1 VLSVFLPYFAAE
13 MKTKLLFIMLVFLS
27 MKGSIMAQ
35 HRMYICRLGLADAY
49 EVNCMAQLEMET
61 DSFRIRQQPAY
72 DIEEVDSIVF
82 RSPDLPVRE
91 LGWWGD
97 LTDGQSLYK
106 AQLRMDADVLDLYGY
121 PHHEFEPFDYDVLFI
136 IEAEGGICQTVR
148 CELHFSEEWM
158 CQSFLEW
165 GLEKLTGSDSGG
177 SSDSNPYIYVKET
190 GTGPRRFE
198 TWISNDPVLPGGS
211 EWNQEGTMLW
221 SDCTELLSGRPILDV
236 QEIIEAWVHQKP
248 KKIIKT
254 ESNNNP

>member
-1 VLSVFLPYFAAE
+1 MPYFAAE

-35 HRMYICRLGLADAY
+35 HRMYICRFGLADAY
-49 EVNCMAQLEMET
+49 EVSCMAQLEMKT

-82 RSPDLPVRE
+82 HSPELPVRE

-97 LTDGQSLYK
+97 LSEGQSLYK
-106 AQLRMDADVLDLYGY
+106 AQLRMAADVLDLYGY

-136 IEAEGGICQTVR
+136 IEAESGICQTVR

-158 CQSFLEW
+158 SQIYLYLIEEQC
-165 GLEKLTGSDSGG
+165 DS
-177 SSDSNPYIYVKET
+177 SSGQDPYIYVKET

-198 TWISNDPVLPGGS
+198 TWVSNDPVLPIES
-211 EWNQEGTMLW
+211 TWHREGTMLW
-221 SDCTELLSGRPILDV
+221 SDCTELLSGRPIEDV
-236 QEIIEAWVHQKP
+236 QEIIEAWVHQQP
-248 KKIIKT
+248 KKINKPD
-254 ESNNNP
+254 SNNNP

>member
-1 VLSVFLPYFAAE
+1 

-35 HRMYICRLGLADAY
+35 HRMYICRFGQADAY
-49 EVNCMAQLEMET
+49 EVSCMAQLEMKT

-82 RSPDLPVRE
+82 HSPELPVRE

-97 LTDGQSLYK
+97 MTDGQSLYK

-158 CQSFLEW
+158 SQIYLYLIE
-165 GLEKLTGSDSGG
+165 EKCDS
-177 SSDSNPYIYVKET
+177 SSGQDPYIYVKET

-198 TWISNDPVLPGGS
+198 TWVSSDPVLPDES
-211 EWNQEGTMLW
+211 IWNKDGTMLW
-221 SDCTELLSGRPILDV
+221 SDCTDLLGNRPIEDV
-236 QEIIEAWVHQKP
+236 QEIIEAWVHQQP
-248 KKIIKT
+248 KKIWK
-254 ESNNNP
+254 SDNNNNP